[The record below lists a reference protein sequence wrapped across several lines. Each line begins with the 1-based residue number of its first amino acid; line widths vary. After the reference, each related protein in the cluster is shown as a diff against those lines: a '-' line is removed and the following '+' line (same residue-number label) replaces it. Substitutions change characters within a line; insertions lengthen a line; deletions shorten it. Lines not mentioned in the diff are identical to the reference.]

1 MSTLVVHTDGGARG
15 NPGPAA
21 AGVVILLNGQLIL
34 EAGKYLGVQTNNEA
48 EYQAVL
54 HALTLLPDV
63 LKKHEVN
70 QIEWRLDSMLVVQQ
84 LSRQWKIKESR
95 LAVFAQQIW
104 QQLSALSAPSTFK
117 YVPRAENAAAD
128 AMVNKILD
136 LEAKK

>member
-104 QQLSALSAPSTFK
+104 QQLSALSAPSTFR

>member
-34 EAGKYLGVQTNNEA
+34 EDGKYLGVQTNNEA